1 MNNQNKQNCLKN
13 KKIILIQ
20 TIAQYR
26 LLKKIIIV
34 NILNIK
40 MLLDKRDIKPNSN
53 FLTKISFFFFEID
66 KCLNNFVK

>member
-13 KKIILIQ
+13 KKIILI
-20 TIAQYR
+20 
-26 LLKKIIIV
+26 V
-34 NILNIK
+34 NVLNIK

>member
-13 KKIILIQ
+13 KKIIL
-20 TIAQYR
+20 
-26 LLKKIIIV
+26 IV